1 MQKAIKILFIFLLP
15 FFGLSQNENSQI
27 ENLLKS
33 LKNSPNDTIQMD
45 VNRQLG
51 FYYQDSESAKALP
64 YHQAQLTLAKK
75 LNMKLYEA
83 DAYQQLGYC
92 YLNLNNLTESYKNY
106 STAIKVAENT
116 SSAQNGWGY
125 SNFSYSKSP
134 EEARQ
139 SIVGMTN
146 FELSDFYTAINKPE
160 KSQYYRLKALKIG
173 EKLYNQKILSLASRD
188 IGNYYFYFAKKPDSA
203 IYYYKKAL
211 KYHKN
216 SPYQK
221 HLGTLYQQFGN
232 YYVYIKEYDSAKIYY
247 RKAIN
252 RVDAATTQATLSMAF
267 QQFGRLYIE
276 TKQLDSALIYTLE
289 AQKIAKSINDIGRLT
304 NGYLQLATIYKLKN
318 NTELAYDYMTKGK
331 VLSDSLNYSYTNK
344 LMQFQNVDFE
354 QKIRLQELEKE
365 SQQIKSRNKMYA
377 LGIGLGIFLLVVI
390 FLYRNNRL
398 KQKANK
404 VLEITLDNLKS
415 TQTQLI
421 QSEKMASL
429 GELTAGIAHEIQN
442 PLNFVNNFS
451 EVSAELLDEMNIEL
465 DKGDIEEAKAIANDV
480 KQNLEK
486 INHHGKRADSIV
498 KGMLQHSRSS
508 SGKKEP
514 TDLNALCDE
523 YLRLSYHG
531 LRAKDKSFNATMK
544 TDFDTSIGK
553 VNIIPQ
559 DFGRVILNLLT
570 NAFYAVDEK
579 LRHFDKLSLNLAQP
593 DSGYEP
599 TVTISTKKENDKVI
613 ITVTDNGNGMPQNII
628 DKVFQ
633 PFFTTKPTGKGT
645 GLGLSMS
652 YDIIT
657 KVHGG
662 ELKVISV
669 ENEGT
674 TFSIII

>member
-1 MQKAIKILFIFLLP
+1 MKKAVQTLFLFLLP
-15 FFGLSQNENSQI
+15 FFGLAQNENVLI

-33 LKNSPNDTIQMD
+33 LKNAPNDTIRMD
-45 VNRQLG
+45 INRKLG
-51 FYYQDSESAKALP
+51 FYYQDSEAAKALP

-75 LNMKLYEA
+75 LNMELYEA

-92 YLNLNNLTESYKNY
+92 YLNLNNLTEAYKNY
-106 STAIKVAENT
+106 STAIEVAENA
-116 SSAQNGWGY
+116 SSTLNGWGY
-125 SNFSYSKSP
+125 SNFSYSKSA
-134 EEARQ
+134 EEARL
-139 SIVGMTN
+139 SIIGMTN
-146 FELSDFYTAINKPE
+146 FEFSGFYSAINKPE
-160 KSQYYRLKALKIG
+160 KSQYYRIKAFKIA
-173 EKLYNQKILSLASRD
+173 EKLHNQKILSLASRD
-188 IGNYYFYFAKKPDSA
+188 IGNYYFNYAKKSDSA
-203 IYYYKKAL
+203 IYYYRKAL
-211 KYHKN
+211 KYHIN

-232 YYVYIKEYDSAKIYY
+232 YYVSKKEYDSAKIYY

-252 RVDAATTQATLSMAF
+252 RVDAATTQATLNNAYN
-267 QQFGRLYIE
+267 QFGRLYIE

-289 AQKIAKSINDIGRLT
+289 AQKIAKSTNDIGRLT
-304 NGYLQLATIYKLKN
+304 TGYLQLATIYKLKN

-331 VLSDSLNYSYTNK
+331 VLSDSLNTSYTNK

-377 LGIGLGIFLLVVI
+377 LAIGLGLFLLVVI

-404 VLEITLDNLKS
+404 ILETALDNLKA

-451 EVSAELLDEMNIEL
+451 EVSNEMIQEIKEERKKNKENRDEALENELLD
-465 DKGDIEEAKAIANDV
+465 DISS
-480 KQNLEK
+480 NLEK
-486 INHHGKRADSIV
+486 INHHGKRADAIV

-508 SGKKEP
+508 SGKKEL

-544 TDFDTSIGK
+544 TDFDETIGK
-553 VNIIPQ
+553 IEVIPQ
-559 DFGRVILNLLT
+559 DFGRVVLNLIN
-570 NAFYAVDEK
+570 NAFYAVNEK
-579 LRHFDKLSLNLAQP
+579 NQLNLEA
-593 DSGYEP
+593 YEP
-599 TVTISTKKENDKVI
+599 TISITTKKENDKI
-613 ITVTDNGNGMPQNII
+613 IIEVTDNGNGMPSAIM

-633 PFFTTKPTGKGT
+633 PFFTTKPTGQGT
-645 GLGLSMS
+645 GLGLSLS

-657 KVHGG
+657 KAHGG
-662 ELKVISV
+662 ELKVESK
-669 ENEGT
+669 ENVGT
-674 TFSIII
+674 TFRIVLPI